1 MDSTLSSAS
10 PSTIGKPQ
18 RGFTLVELLV
28 VIGIIAL
35 LISILLPSLN
45 KAREAGRSVKC
56 MSNLRQLS
64 QATMM
69 FANDHKFKMPGRGA
83 GTPLIA
89 DPTTGGFRLIT
100 TAAEAQDNVAVD
112 WIAWQRQID
121 PLDGQPN
128 VGANNQNI
136 SLSGLAR
143 YLNIKEQTG
152 VPAAAANSLST
163 SVEAV
168 FVCPSDT
175 RSRPKTLTDR
185 AGGRGN
191 YAYSYS
197 MNQCVTMDKGNVPT
211 QINWDGG
218 AGPTPAGFTKWDR
231 SWGPSY
237 SGKLS
242 GIKNPSNIIL
252 LVCEDEQT
260 LDDGSFAGQPYQWG
274 SGYINAVAARHE
286 LKNKK
291 AKMLVF
297 GSTNPNEN
305 GVGNVSFCDGH
316 AETIS
321 RVDALRQKYT
331 GNAYPDPIVAPFQ

>member
-1 MDSTLSSAS
+1 MDATHRLGRSR
-10 PSTIGKPQ
+10 

-28 VIGIIAL
+28 VVGIIAL
-35 LISILLPSLN
+35 LSSILLPSLN
-45 KAREAGRSVKC
+45 KAREASRSVKC

-64 QATMM
+64 QATLM
-69 FANDHKFKMPGRGA
+69 FVNDHKGKMPGRGA
-83 GTPLIA
+83 NTLIA
-89 DPTTGGFRLIT
+89 DPTTGAFRLVT
-100 TAAEAQDNVAVD
+100 TTAEAQDNVSVD

-121 PLDGQPN
+121 PLDGLPN
-128 VGANNQNI
+128 TGANNQNI
-136 SLSGLAR
+136 SQSGLAR

-152 VPAAAANSLST
+152 VPAAQANELSRNAE
-163 SVEAV
+163 SV

-175 RSRPKTLTDR
+175 RVRPKTLTDR
-185 AGGRGN
+185 NGSKGN
-191 YAYSYS
+191 FAYSYS
-197 MNQCVTMDKGNVPT
+197 MNQCVTMDKGNVAT

-231 SWGPSY
+231 AWGPSY

-242 GIKNPSNIIL
+242 GIKNTSSIIL

-260 LDDGSFAGQPYQWG
+260 LDDGSWAGQPYQWG
-274 SGYINAVAARHE
+274 TGYINAVAARHE

-291 AKMLVF
+291 AKMQIF
-297 GSTNPNEN
+297 GVSNPNEN

-321 RVDALRQKYT
+321 RVDALRQVHT
-331 GNAYPDPIVAPFQ
+331 GNSYPDPTTAPFQ